1 MRLRDCSIEDI
12 PKELI
17 LLWEADVSVDSM
29 GNEVGFKNRLTDIG
43 LRYGFDSLP
52 YRIVE
57 EIINW
62 LKEYNK

>member
-43 LRYGFDSLP
+43 LRYGL
-52 YRIVE
+52 IVYL
-57 EIINW
+57 IV
-62 LKEYNK
+62 